1 MKRFIPMEQFTVVE
15 KVQKKNDA
23 HMKTNSDIMGSNSNS
38 FIIDAKNNS
47 YYRHSIEGC
56 PDLANS
62 VYLTP
67 TSENSWDP
75 YDVFCR
81 ANYKNF
87 THKKAFIFPRARNG
101 RMCKIKKLSLIQ

>member
-1 MKRFIPMEQFTVVE
+1 
-15 KVQKKNDA
+15 
-23 HMKTNSDIMGSNSNS
+23 MKTNSDIMGSNSNGY
-38 FIIDAKNNS
+38 IIDSKNNS